1 MFSPDYIGIF
11 PFHCLTTH
19 KTDHW
24 KCWITIKK
32 PLLNSYEGLR
42 DFTQRNTQAAM
53 ISKEKIRKC
62 WIFLVFSELLAW
74 PYSSFVFVSL
84 PPLLPTQNCSKSRGV
99 DDILCV
105 TFKCYYFQLKYYYSH
120 SKHWAPVVSCLNN
133 SIQHPGDHKLCPIM
147 IARDVIMQP
156 SLLPPSL
163 NRWLSHPLQLLWYT
177 YTKTAMLRVLGSAQE
192 YQRHLL
198 FASV

>member
-1 MFSPDYIGIF
+1 MKGWEISPRKILKLQWF
-11 PFHCLTTH
+11 
-19 KTDHW
+19 
-24 KCWITIKK
+24 
-32 PLLNSYEGLR
+32 
-42 DFTQRNTQAAM
+42 QR
-53 ISKEKIRKC
+53 RKSENVA
-62 WIFLVFSELLAW
+62 ILFVFSELLAW
-74 PYSSFVFVSL
+74 QYSSFIFYVSL

-99 DDILCV
+99 EDILCV
-105 TFKCYYFQLKYYYSH
+105 TLKCYYFHLKYYYSH

-147 IARDVIMQP
+147 IARDVIVQS

-198 FASV
+198 LASV